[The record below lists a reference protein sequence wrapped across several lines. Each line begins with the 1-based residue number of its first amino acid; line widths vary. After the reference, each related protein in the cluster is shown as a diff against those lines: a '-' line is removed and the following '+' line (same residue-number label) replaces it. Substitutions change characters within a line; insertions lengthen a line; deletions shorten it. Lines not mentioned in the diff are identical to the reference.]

1 MTKDA
6 FDDLPHAAAELIIP
20 CCRANPFQESDQ
32 EGEIVYNFGAGDVGK
47 VGLARSERNLFEKFN
62 TEDAA
67 RGNAPAHKLCN
78 LV

>member
-1 MTKDA
+1 
-6 FDDLPHAAAELIIP
+6 
-20 CCRANPFQESDQ
+20 
-32 EGEIVYNFGAGDVGK
+32 VYNFGAGDVGK